1 MLNFYSK
8 TINTSSGVKG
18 FIKTAADAVE
28 IMATENAEK
37 FGYGRSVILAE
48 GGFWIIS
55 KIRFD
60 IKNYL
65 SDNGQI
71 IAETWPLPPHK
82 IKVERQYRLK
92 DNGGNVLL
100 NAASEWCVLNI
111 ETRRPMR
118 MDTDVFSGGHEY
130 LDEKSEA
137 GDFTRIRPTFT
148 ENDFCYERKIIDSDI
163 DINEHTNNKKYT
175 EMVLNCFT
183 DEYLSKHPIKTY
195 ELHFVKETR
204 LGDTIRI
211 FKAFDGDKVLVSGIC
226 GENTVFNA
234 VLEF

>member
-8 TINTSSGVKG
+8 NIQTEKG
-18 FIKTAADAVE
+18 IRAFIKTAAEAVE
-28 IMATENAEK
+28 VMATENAEK
-37 FGYGRSVILAE
+37 FGYGRQVILAE

-55 KIRFD
+55 KIRFS
-60 IKNYL
+60 INSYP
-65 SDNGQI
+65 SSNGEI
-71 IAETWPLPPHK
+71 IAQTWPLPPHK
-82 IKVERQYRLK
+82 IKVERQYRLREI
-92 DNGGNVLL
+92 GGNILL

-111 ETRRPMR
+111 DTRRPMR
-118 MDTDVFSGGHEY
+118 MDTDIFSGGHEY
-130 LDEKSEA
+130 VCEKSGA
-137 GDFTRIRPTFT
+137 GDFTRIRPEFT
-148 ENDFCYERKIIDSDI
+148 DNDFCYDRKIIKSDI

-183 DEYLSKHPIKTY
+183 DEYLSEHPIKTY

-204 LGDTIRI
+204 LGDTVRI
-211 FKAFDGDKVLVSGIC
+211 YKRLDGEKALVSGMC

>member
-8 TINTSSGVKG
+8 PLNTSCGVRE

-55 KIRFD
+55 KIRFA
-60 IKNYL
+60 IENYPVT
-65 SDNGQI
+65 SGEI

-82 IKVERQYRLK
+82 IKVERQYRLR
-92 DNGGNVLL
+92 DNGGNILL
-100 NAASEWCVLNI
+100 NAASEWCVLNTD
-111 ETRRPMR
+111 TRRPMR

-130 LDEKSEA
+130 FDEKSGA

-148 ENDFCYERKIIDSDI
+148 DNDFCYDRKIIESDI

-183 DEYLSKHPIKTY
+183 DEYLSEHPIKTY

-211 FKAFDGDKVLVSGIC
+211 FKTFDGEKVLVSGVC
-226 GENTVFNA
+226 SENTVFNA